1 MEKSD
6 DENRIAEGKY
16 NADEIIKIA
25 LKELSE
31 KGFIILR
38 QTFPQAHTLQLELA
52 IPSIT
57 KDNKYILEDTPYSR
71 QCIILNNPS
80 YKEPKWQERHYI
92 LDKLIWVVV
101 PAILGLTSGLLWQL
115 DKRSTT
121 QDIQLLKDELK
132 LVNQRLDSLQKSK

>member
-6 DENRIAEGKY
+6 DEIRIAQGKY
-16 NADEIIKIA
+16 NSAEIIEIA

-38 QTFPQAHTLQLELA
+38 RRFPDAETTQLDL
-52 IPSIT
+52 SIHSII
-57 KDNKYILEDTPYSR
+57 KDNKYIVDRSPFSKEWTIEKNPNYIN
-71 QCIILNNPS
+71 QFWHEVKIAIIGA
-80 YKEPKWQERHYI
+80 
-92 LDKLIWVVV
+92 V
-101 PAILGLTSGLLWQL
+101 LTLVIGIVLWQL